1 MDAQEAGPDSYV
13 YAIRAGVDGPVKI
26 GTTTQDPL
34 RRLTDLQTGSH
45 EQLRLIWHYF
55 GGVPAERHLH
65 AMFAD
70 FRLRGEFFDFGDMS
84 DDKIAAMLSRAKSQR
99 LGSRITNLPEWL
111 AQWPEFR

>member
-1 MDAQEAGPDSYV
+1 MDANGQGPSSYV
-13 YAIRAGVDGPVKI
+13 YAIRAGEDGPVKI
-26 GTTTQDPL
+26 GTTINDPR
-34 RRLTDLQTGSH
+34 RRLAELQTGAH
-45 EQLRLIWHYF
+45 EQLSLIWHYF
-55 GGVPAERHLH
+55 GGLLAERHLH

-70 FRLRGEFFDFGDMS
+70 FRLRGEWFDFGDMS